1 MVGMVLGVRM
11 LRFVRRGLLVAAL
24 VVAGLAGVEAAPASA
39 APTAPP
45 AATFIQCT
53 DRGPTTAVY
62 ALVGGAALHVQ
73 SWTSFGYDIA
83 GGPTHPTA
91 TKRSCTS
98 MPVAPTDGTFIRGV
112 KAVRNSAGTV
122 TNWTWTGATYEV
134 IGGTLITVH
143 SWSHLGLSAA
153 PSGSPKAVDSTVL
166 SALVAPG
173 AACPSSY
180 AGCLYNR
187 PRNGAVFAGYD
198 TTARK
203 VTTYYKVDS
212 VGHPIPQVA
221 ATAGEKTVDQTSID
235 ACERMSCAPNGQ
247 IVNSGGTG
255 YGVLHVDGWAMDYP
269 SAAAVS
275 VRLTAGGSTFVV
287 PADQRT
293 NAVLASVAGSH
304 GFAVDLPIAAGSYVL
319 CGTVLGTTPGP
330 TTQDLGC
337 SNVTVPGARP
347 GKVHRPQAKA
357 KGHGKVR
364 VKWRTPAQNGS
375 PVNLYVVKVSIGAK
389 HKVKQVASSKHHLVL
404 KHLRRGQRV
413 RVKVK
418 ANNLYGFGSFSKKS
432 KTVRAS

>member
-1 MVGMVLGVRM
+1 M

-24 VVAGLAGVEAAPASA
+24 VVVGLVGVEAAPASA
-39 APTAPP
+39 AVPADGTYISCTGTTSAPTAPYY
-45 AATFIQCT
+45 
-53 DRGPTTAVY
+53 VM
-62 ALVGGAALHVQ
+62 VGGAPILMTLANMPKPG
-73 SWTSFGYDIA
+73 TSSGTPTAADVTYHSNCATLFPRPLVPEDKTIIRSFKGHA
-83 GGPTHPTA
+83 GGAYYEIVGGAPFAVSSATAIGRSSWSPIAVDVNAIPTVTA
-91 TKRSCTS
+91 T
-98 MPVAPTDGTFIRGV
+98 TD
-112 KAVRNSAGTV
+112 V
-122 TNWTWTGATYEV
+122 TK
-134 IGGTLITVH
+134 
-143 SWSHLGLSAA
+143 
-153 PSGSPKAVDSTVL
+153 SGSTTLHGYLHAQPAVGTK
-166 SALVAPG
+166 
-173 AACPSSY
+173 
-180 AGCLYNR
+180 
-187 PRNGAVFAGYD
+187 FAGYD
-198 TTARK
+198 ATTRT
-203 VTTYYKVDS
+203 TTYYALDS
-212 VGHPIPQVA
+212 VRHPVPQAAANAGAVA
-221 ATAGEKTVDQTSID
+221 QQSSID

-269 SAAAVS
+269 SAASVS

-347 GKVHRPQAKA
+347 GKVHRPRAKA

-389 HKVKQVASSKHHLVL
+389 HEVKQVAGSKHHVVL